1 MRTKICEQNIE
12 RIESDLAEVNG
23 DAHDHCYTTYKEIL
37 ALVKI
42 AEQKMAERLLVKSE
56 SMGLVFRSTSGLPV
70 PNSYRYKRKATRVEL
85 TFNRVDW
92 YITAICEDY
101 VYREGGR
108 SRIFLSES
116 QKEYAIQKFKRFL
129 ED

>member
-12 RIESDLAEVNG
+12 RIESDLAAVNG
-23 DAHDHCYTTYKEIL
+23 DANEHCYKTYKEIL

-42 AEQKMAERLLVKSE
+42 AEQKMTERLLVKSE
-56 SMGLVFRSTSGLPV
+56 SRGLVFRSTSGLPV
-70 PNSYRYKRKATRVEL
+70 PNSYRYKRKATRVEI
-85 TFNRVDW
+85 TFAGPDW
-92 YITAICEDY
+92 YITGIGVDH
-101 VYREGGR
+101 VYRDGGR

-129 ED
+129 DD